1 MVFTDFDGTITDTE
15 TLMGLMME
23 LVPQKAQTIGEKL
36 FKGEVT
42 LRKGVRELI
51 ESIESKQYGFI
62 VEYSRTCRI
71 RQGFGELL
79 DYLDSLGVPL
89 VVISGGL
96 KVMVETVLGPLV
108 SRCKD
113 IWAVDIAADGPF
125 LKAVSP
131 LQSQTELVDK
141 RRILS
146 GYYCKEP
153 VVIGDGITD
162 IEMSKAASLVFA
174 RKRLGRHLDRENISY
189 LLWKDFSDVQKALE
203 ERWGRG
209 RT

>member
-23 LVPQKAQTIGEKL
+23 LIPHKAQTLGEKL
-36 FKGEVT
+36 FNGKIT
-42 LRKGVRELI
+42 LRQGVRELI
-51 ESIESKQYGFI
+51 ESIESDKYGFI
-62 VEYSRTCRI
+62 VEYSKTCRI

-89 VVISGGL
+89 VVVSGGL

-113 IWAVDIAADGPF
+113 IWAVDLDIDGPF
-125 LKAVSP
+125 LKAISP

-146 GYYCKEP
+146 GYSCKEP

-162 IEMSKAASLVFA
+162 IQMAKAASLVFA

-189 LLWKDFSDVQKALE
+189 LLWRDFFDVQKALQ
-203 ERWGRG
+203 ERWGG
-209 RT
+209 